1 MPAVDRTPSSAADTG
16 EPEAIERPSKTR
28 LKKASHDLQTLGEAL
43 AGLPEQRL
51 AALPMPESLLE
62 ALREWKHTRSRE
74 GRRRQ
79 LQYIGKLMRGVDAE
93 PLREAVAE
101 SQLGS
106 ARAALAL
113 HRAERWRTELLA
125 GDEAAT
131 RWGAEHPQGDL
142 QQLRQLVRNAR
153 RDAASAPE
161 LRSGRAYR
169 ELFRFIREH
178 IDDD

>member
-1 MPAVDRTPSSAADTG
+1 MTADDRTPSPAADPG
-16 EPEAIERPSKTR
+16 EPAGVERPSKTR
-28 LKKASHDLQTLGEAL
+28 LKKASHDLQELGAAL
-43 AGLPEQRL
+43 AALPEQRL

-62 ALREWKHTRSRE
+62 ALREWKRTRSHE

-79 LQYIGKLMRGVDAE
+79 LQYVGKLMRGVDAE

-101 SQLGS
+101 SRLGS

-125 GDEAAT
+125 SDEAAT
-131 RWGAEHPQGDL
+131 RWGAEHPQSDL
-142 QQLRQLVRNAR
+142 QQLRQLVRSAR
-153 RDAASAPE
+153 RDAAAAPE

>member
-1 MPAVDRTPSSAADTG
+1 MTAVDRTPSSAADTG

-43 AGLPEQRL
+43 AGLSEQRL

-62 ALREWKHTRSRE
+62 ALREWKRTRSHE

-93 PLREAVAE
+93 PLREVVAE

-153 RDAASAPE
+153 RDAAAAPE

>member
-1 MPAVDRTPSSAADTG
+1 MTAVDRTPSPAADPG
-16 EPEAIERPSKTR
+16 EPDATERPSKTR
-28 LKKASHDLQTLGEAL
+28 LKKASHDLQSLGEAL

-51 AALPMPESLLE
+51 AALPLTEPLLE
-62 ALREWKHTRSRE
+62 ALREWKRTRSHE

-79 LQYIGKLMRGVDAE
+79 LQYIGKLMRAVDAE

-101 SQLGS
+101 DRLGS
-106 ARAALAL
+106 ARASLAL
-113 HRAERWRTELLA
+113 HRAERWRSELLA
-125 GDEAAT
+125 SDESAT
-131 RWGAEHPQGDL
+131 RWGAEHPEGDL

-153 RDAASAPE
+153 RDAAATPE
-161 LRSGRAYR
+161 QRSGRAYR